1 MAGNRGLVGLLALA
15 VLVWGVAFGGG
26 LTVAVLTSSVNVTA
40 TFETTD
46 GLTAIDESIGSDPA
60 AATVPV
66 GNGTG
71 DAEGLENV
79 TVPPENVSLP
89 SDEPV
94 TNGSVTPKN
103 ETVPPENASEPTE
116 NAPESSENAV
126 TPPTDEGA
134 PTTNESAHTGNTAAE
149 SASAFR
155 GSIPE
160 SMTPDA
166 RRSMTS
172 PTRSAGEA

>member
-155 GSIPE
+155 V
-160 SMTPDA
+160 A
-166 RRSMTS
+166 S
-172 PTRSAGEA
+172 PNQ